1 MIVPEREKGV
11 HSFRIPKIALRAI
24 VFLLVAITIVI
35 SILGY
40 DYWQILSRVNENKHL
55 IIENR
60 ALKEEITLFQMKIN
74 GLTESLERIHV
85 FEKKLRII
93 SGLDQR
99 NIIEDKKTKV
109 KKPRKSKNIK
119 LKSEEH
125 LEVSVPTPSQEY
137 KTQFKNLKNL
147 KHFENEKG
155 YLDLLNLYEQKIAA
169 NFGQGVAYGMTKDW
183 NELTKQSFS
192 LASDFAA
199 FDYKYKVIKDF
210 VGNLEESIH
219 QIDQYLIDRNSFL
232 KATPTLLP
240 VKGWITSYYGPRM
253 SHYSGRV
260 KMHEGLDIGASRGTK
275 ILSPADGLI
284 TFSGKKPGF
293 GHFVQID
300 HGYGIETIYAHNSKN
315 TIKKGEIVKR
325 GQLIARVGN
334 TGYSTGP
341 HLHYEVRINGT
352 PVDPLYYIL
361 D

>member
-219 QIDQYLIDRNSFL
+219 QIDQF
-232 KATPTLLP
+232 
-240 VKGWITSYYGPRM
+240 
-253 SHYSGRV
+253 
-260 KMHEGLDIGASRGTK
+260 K
-275 ILSPADGLI
+275 I
-284 TFSGKKPGF
+284 
-293 GHFVQID
+293 
-300 HGYGIETIYAHNSKN
+300 
-315 TIKKGEIVKR
+315 
-325 GQLIARVGN
+325 
-334 TGYSTGP
+334 
-341 HLHYEVRINGT
+341 
-352 PVDPLYYIL
+352 
-361 D
+361 